1 MPPKLPRPDL
11 STLSESEKDG
21 LIVRLIDTID
31 SLLGQVATLTAK
43 VEKLEL
49 QLTKN
54 SENSS
59 KPPSSDGLSKKPPKT
74 SSLRG
79 KSGKKVGGQPGHQGK
94 TLERVAGPTATQDHP
109 LPGRCSR

>member
-11 STLSESEKDG
+11 STLSEPEKDK
-21 LIVRLIDTID
+21 LIVHLMDTID
-31 SLLGQVATLTAK
+31 GLLAQVFTLTAK
-43 VEKLEL
+43 VEKLER
-49 QLTKN
+49 QLAKN

-59 KPPSSDGLSKKPPKT
+59 KPPSSDGLAKKPPKT

-94 TLERVAGPTATQDHP
+94 TLERVAGKRSAS
-109 LPGRCSR
+109 GVVAIR